1 MANLFS
7 RFCTSRRGNVAVMA
21 ALSAPLVVAGL
32 AVSVDY
38 AALVKQ
44 RRSEQATADLAAIA
58 AAADPMQARMLV
70 ERYYADNGLNYA
82 VQDESGVH
90 MAGGQS
96 IPSVSQLNTGKAPD
110 CVVTVETGHYE
121 PDPSLPVAARFQT
134 GALTPDAV
142 RVKQSCR
149 GHLYF
154 ASAMMSE
161 PKIDVAAT
169 ASSRKLASYWI
180 GSRAG
185 SIDGGLANAVFGALF
200 GTTVSLKVVDYNA
213 LMSANVDILST
224 LKTLGT
230 NINMSAVSYNDLL
243 DADITL
249 AQFFKAIRVGGNVN
263 GTVQATLRTLEA
275 TVGRSN
281 RTIKLSQ
288 ILNLASIGKQQ
299 VGTGYGSD
307 STADAYSLIRA
318 AAAVSNGQ
326 HQVEINFDFT
336 LPGIGNANFRLMVG
350 EPPVGAQSVAINS
363 PGSLV
368 RTAQIRTMVTFTQG
382 ALPSLAG
389 ISLRVPIFLEV
400 ANSEARL
407 AGIQC
412 NANGVA
418 SVKVETYP
426 GVAELTVGEVDQN
439 AFINFGNKPRVTP
452 ATLISAPGVAVT
464 GSAQVDVNNMIG
476 SLLDFSR
483 ADIDTDKV
491 KNVSVST
498 PFTSYMSSIIKNLNL
513 NVNVGGVGLSLPPDV
528 YRKAVIGALSNM
540 SVPADQLLGAFMFIW
555 GIKIGEADL
564 AVTGAS
570 CSTPSL
576 VL

>member
-1 MANLFS
+1 MFNPLFRFIRS
-7 RFCTSRRGNVAVMA
+7 RQGNVAVMA

-44 RRSEQATADLAAIA
+44 RRSEQATTDLAAIA
-58 AAADPMQARMLV
+58 AAADPTQARVLLQ
-70 ERYYADNGLNYA
+70 RYYADNGLNYA
-82 VQDESGVH
+82 VQDESGVYLPD
-90 MAGGQS
+90 GRS
-96 IPSVSQLNTGKAPD
+96 LPSLSQLNTGKAPD
-110 CVVTVETGHYE
+110 CVAKVETGHYE
-121 PDPSLPVAARFQT
+121 ADPFLPVSARFQT
-134 GALTPDAV
+134 GGQLPDAV

-149 GHLYF
+149 GQLHF
-154 ASAMMSE
+154 ASAIMPE
-161 PKIDVAAT
+161 PKIDVEAT

-180 GSRAG
+180 GSRLG

-230 NINMSAVSYNDLL
+230 NINLSAVTYNDLL

-249 AQFFKAIRVGGNVN
+249 GQFFKAIRVGGNVN

-288 ILNLASIGKQQ
+288 ILNLAAIGKQQ
-299 VGTGYGSD
+299 VGTGYGSEA
-307 STADAYSLIRA
+307 SADAYSLIRA
-318 AAAVSNGQ
+318 AASVSNGQ
-326 HQVEINFDFT
+326 HQVEINFDYT
-336 LPGIGNANFRLMVG
+336 LPGIGNANFRLMIG
-350 EPPVGAQSVAINS
+350 EPPVGAQSVAISS

-368 RTAQIRTMVTFTQG
+368 RTVQIRTMVTFTQG

-389 ISLRVPIFLEV
+389 ISLRVPIFMEV

-407 AGIQC
+407 ASIQC

-418 SVKVETYP
+418 AVKVEAYP
-426 GVAELTVGEVDQN
+426 GVAEFTVGEVDQN

-452 ATLISAPGVAVT
+452 AKLISAPGIAVT
-464 GSAQVDVNNMIG
+464 GSAQVDVNNLAG

-483 ADIDTDKV
+483 SDIDLDKV

-513 NVNVGGVGLSLPPDV
+513 NVNVGGATFSLPPDV

-540 SVPADQLLGAFMFIW
+540 SVPADQLLGAFMFVW
-555 GIKIGEADL
+555 GIKIGEADV

-570 CSTPSL
+570 CSMPSL

>member
-1 MANLFS
+1 MVNLLS
-7 RFCTSRRGNVAVMA
+7 RFVKSRQGNVAVMA

-44 RRSEQATADLAAIA
+44 KRSEQATADLAAIA
-58 AAADPMQARMLV
+58 AAADPMQARVLLQ
-70 ERYYADNGLNYA
+70 RYYADNRLNYA
-82 VQDESGVH
+82 VQDGDAVYLP
-90 MAGGQS
+90 GGQS
-96 IPSVSQLNTGKAPD
+96 AATLSQLNAEDPPE
-110 CVVTVETGHYE
+110 CVATVETGHYE
-121 PDPSLPVAARFQT
+121 PDPSLPVFARFKS
-134 GALTPDAV
+134 GAALPDAV

-154 ASAMMSE
+154 ASTIMPE
-161 PKIDVAAT
+161 PKIDVSAT

-180 GSRAG
+180 GSRLG

-213 LMSANVDILST
+213 LMSANVDILSM

-230 NINMSAVSYNDLL
+230 NINLSAVTYNDLL
-243 DADITL
+243 NTDITL

-275 TVGRSN
+275 SVGRSN

-288 ILNLASIGKQQ
+288 ILNLAAIGKQQ
-299 VGTGYGSD
+299 VGTGYGGE

-318 AAAVSNGQ
+318 AASVSNGQ
-326 HQVEINFDFT
+326 HQVEINFDYT
-336 LPGIGNANFRLMVG
+336 LPGIGKANFRLMIG

-389 ISLRVPIFLEV
+389 ISLRVPIFMEV

-407 AGIQC
+407 ASIQC
-412 NANGVA
+412 NANGVS

-452 ATLISAPGVAVT
+452 ATLISAPGVNVT
-464 GSAQVDVNNMIG
+464 GSAQVDVNNLVG

-483 ADIDTDKV
+483 SDIDLDKV

-513 NVNVGGVGLSLPPDV
+513 NVNVGGVGISLPPDV

-540 SVPADQLLGAFMFIW
+540 SVPADQLLGAYMFVW
-555 GIKIGEADL
+555 GIKIGEADV